1 MNLVDR
7 ILTIVV
13 TATIT
18 SAIWIVAGGSL
29 IENATSTGQRE
40 ATRPAEAAPS
50 PSASDT
56 SADGT
61 GTDSDVLAVGAL
73 DAQLAAAPS
82 AAQSRQLLI
91 PVQNIRPADL
101 TDTYSDS
108 RGGGTRLH
116 EALDIMAPKGTSVL
130 SSAPGTIEK
139 LFRSKAGGNT
149 IYVRSTDGE
158 TIYYYAHLDSY
169 AEGPGSYTHLT
180 LPTNRKSRRL
190 CGPIS

>member
-61 GTDSDVLAVGAL
+61 GTDSEVLAVGAL

-91 PVQNIRPADL
+91 PVQNRQELMKP
-101 TDTYSDS
+101 
-108 RGGGTRLH
+108 
-116 EALDIMAPKGTSVL
+116 
-130 SSAPGTIEK
+130 
-139 LFRSKAGGNT
+139 
-149 IYVRSTDGE
+149 
-158 TIYYYAHLDSY
+158 
-169 AEGPGSYTHLT
+169 
-180 LPTNRKSRRL
+180 
-190 CGPIS
+190 

>member
-56 SADGT
+56 SSDGT
-61 GTDSDVLAVGAL
+61 GTDSEVLAVGAL
-73 DAQLAAAPS
+73 DAQ
-82 AAQSRQLLI
+82 
-91 PVQNIRPADL
+91 D
-101 TDTYSDS
+101 
-108 RGGGTRLH
+108 
-116 EALDIMAPKGTSVL
+116 
-130 SSAPGTIEK
+130 
-139 LFRSKAGGNT
+139 
-149 IYVRSTDGE
+149 
-158 TIYYYAHLDSY
+158 
-169 AEGPGSYTHLT
+169 
-180 LPTNRKSRRL
+180 RKSVV
-190 CGPIS
+190 